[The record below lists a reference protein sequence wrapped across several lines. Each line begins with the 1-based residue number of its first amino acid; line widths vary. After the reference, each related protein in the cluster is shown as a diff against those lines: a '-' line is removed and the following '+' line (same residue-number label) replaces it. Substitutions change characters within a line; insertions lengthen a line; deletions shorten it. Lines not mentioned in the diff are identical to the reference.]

1 MVQFSADYSH
11 ELYGSLYKNIGGK
24 GLFIPPPFFHS
35 TISVSGISITFSS
48 SSAIMAQKS
57 HQNNKAINTIAA
69 TFLQVLSIVLFIW
82 SSYLFL
88 KPSNL
93 HKCSSFSNILTNST
107 IKFLKVILKFCHSNR
122 KRLSLCHQINI
133 YTLWATINVLPFC

>member
-35 TISVSGISITFSS
+35 TISDAGIYIMFSS

-69 TFLQVLSIVLFIW
+69 TFLQVLSIVLFI
-82 SSYLFL
+82 
-88 KPSNL
+88 
-93 HKCSSFSNILTNST
+93 
-107 IKFLKVILKFCHSNR
+107 
-122 KRLSLCHQINI
+122 
-133 YTLWATINVLPFC
+133 